1 MFIGRQDELKELK
14 SRYESD
20 HFELGVIYGARR
32 IGKTSIIKESIK
44 DREALYFQALES
56 SELDNRASFSRFVNK
71 LLGIPYEIVYP
82 TFSEAF
88 DQIVKF
94 AGGKPFVL
102 VLDEIAFIANSD
114 KGFLSELQYC
124 VDHKFKETKI
134 KLLLSGSNIS
144 FMKDILK
151 DKRGPLFQRSTFQMH
166 VTKMPFSDAVSFLDG
181 LSSEEKVKYLSLFGE
196 YPFYLEMIDKSETF
210 EENIKRLLFSK
221 YGSLADAPDKILPS
235 SVTDQGT
242 YNAILKAIA
251 NRRRTNKDIA
261 SYLGKSENHVA
272 AYLPKLMEN
281 ETIEKRE
288 AFSRSQK
295 LNYYEISDNLIRFW
309 YRFVF
314 DRKEEIALGLGEAV
328 YEEGKDGIDDF
339 IAHGFE
345 DVAIAYL
352 SEQNAKGLLPCYYE
366 PIRNYKV
373 DNSKLGRSIEL
384 DGLAKGLGK
393 NSGHLLVLECKYRN
407 KIFSLEMLEHLKESA
422 SIFEGYSR
430 RDYYLFSK
438 SGFDERVLSKSDEV
452 HALTLDDM
460 FRPAGRLD

>member
-56 SELDNRASFSRFVNK
+56 SEIDNRTTFSRFVNK
-71 LLGIPYEIVYP
+71 LLNIPYDVIYP
-82 TFSEAF
+82 TFSDAF
-88 DQIVKF
+88 DQLIKF
-94 AGGKPFVL
+94 ADGKALVL
-102 VLDEIAFIANSD
+102 VLDEIAYIANSD

-124 VDHKFKETKI
+124 IDHKFKATRI

-144 FMKDILK
+144 FMKEILK
-151 DKRGPLFQRSTFQMH
+151 DKRGPLFQRSTFKMH
-166 VTKMPFSDAVSFLDG
+166 ITRMPFSDAASFLVG
-181 LSSEEKVKYLSLFGE
+181 ISNEEKTKYLSVFGG

-210 EENIKRLLFSK
+210 EENIKRLLFGK
-221 YGSLADAPDKILPS
+221 YGNLADAPDQILPS

-261 SYLGKSENHVA
+261 SYLSKSENHVA
-272 AYLPKLMEN
+272 AYLPKLVEN

-295 LNYYEISDNLIRFW
+295 LNYYEISDSLIRFW
-309 YRFVF
+309 YKFIF
-314 DRKEEIALGLGEAV
+314 EHKEEIALGLGEAV
-328 YEEGKDGIDDF
+328 YEEAKEGIDDF
-339 IAHGFE
+339 IARGFE

-352 SEQNAKGLLPCYYE
+352 TEQNAKGRLPCYYE

-393 NSGHLLVLECKYRN
+393 NNDHLLVLECKYRS

-422 SIFEGYSR
+422 SIFEGYSV

-438 SGFDERVLSKSDEV
+438 SGFDERVLSEGDDV
-452 HALTLDDM
+452 HSLTLDDM
-460 FRPAGRLD
+460 FRDSD